1 MTEKRLFAGWLRSL
15 TGLVAAAGILALS
28 ACGGGS
34 GAPNNFFKSVFTVNP
49 SPATAY
55 SGVPSALTITGG
67 AGPFRAFSSNP
78 GVLPIAQTV
87 PGRTI
92 LLLANNVDADTDVIV
107 TVQDLGPLQSAA
119 PQVQVTVTV
128 RAAPL
133 LNSLTIT
140 PNLADCGTSV
150 CSGQTATATVTV
162 TGPQGGPLA
171 GHAIRF
177 DVIGSA
183 YAIVSNNPAQPLVT
197 SLTVFSDSSGKATVI
212 IKANVDA
219 PTQFAQL
226 SVTDL
231 TSGQTLIGNFVIV
244 QVTDGTQIMTVIPSD
259 VTIKGA
265 TKGSCSSG
273 FPTDYYIFGGTPP
286 YRVTSTFPASITL
299 VNSTVNANGGFFE
312 AITNGACVD
321 PLTFTIKDATGR
333 VTTATLHNV
342 EGTEEP
348 PAPSDLAI
356 SPASYTQTVCLNS
369 SFAFGISGGTPNYSV
384 TAGNGGGAVP
394 VTPSSGGAG
403 IYTVGPITG
412 ASITTVF
419 VKDQSTPQKTITASI
434 TCSG

>member
-49 SPATAY
+49 APATAY
-55 SGVPSALTITGG
+55 SGAPSALTITGG

-78 GVLPIAQTV
+78 GVLPIPQTV

-133 LNSLTIT
+133 ENSLTIT
-140 PNLADCGTSV
+140 PNLPDCGTSV
-150 CSGQTATATVTV
+150 CSGQTALATVTLL
-162 TGPQGGPLA
+162 GPQGGPLGGRA
-171 GHAIRF
+171 VRF
-177 DVIGSA
+177 DVIGTA
-183 YAIVSNNPAQPLVT
+183 YAIVSPAQTLVN
-197 SLTVFSDSSGKATVI
+197 SLTVFSDSTGKASVV
-212 IKANVDA
+212 IKANALV

-244 QVTDGTQIMTVIPSD
+244 QVTDGTQILTIVPSD
-259 VTIKGA
+259 VNIKGA
-265 TKGSCSSG
+265 VKGECSSG
-273 FPTDYYIFGGTPP
+273 FPVDYYIYGGTPP

-299 VNSTVNANGGFFE
+299 VNSIVNTNGGFFE
-312 AITNGACVD
+312 AITNGSCVD
-321 PLTFTIKDATGR
+321 PLTFSILDATGR
-333 VTTATLHNV
+333 QTTATLHNV
-342 EGTEEP
+342 PGTEVPEAPADLVIAP
-348 PAPSDLAI
+348 PSAT
-356 SPASYTQTVCLNS
+356 SPICTGNTFTFLVA
-369 SFAFGISGGTPNYSV
+369 GGTPPFAAVLSPSPAGATV
-384 TAGNGGGAVP
+384 TVTDNQIKVSGLLNLSGA
-394 VTPSSGGAG
+394 
-403 IYTVGPITG
+403 YTLIL
-412 ASITTVF
+412 S
-419 VKDQSTPQKTITASI
+419 DQSVPQKTASGTI
-434 TCSG
+434 TCS